1 MMIRLVFRT
10 ICLFVIIDY
19 VKGAKI
25 GKQTSLSRVSRQVLP
40 SCDEQICKD
49 CRGSCDGCNKCPL
62 CAILAKTCA
71 EGKKK
76 LVFEGE
82 DVCAKCKYC
91 KDGKEKCKTN
101 CELGKS
107 KSTCQHCIKN
117 LWLKVKAGVRSVN
130 IARMERRNVK
140 QIV

>member
-1 MMIRLVFRT
+1 MGSAFKRLLTAVQVTQLRTKVIAMMIRLVFRT

-25 GKQTSLSRVSRQVLP
+25 GKQTSLSRVSRQLLP

-76 LVFEGE
+76 LVFEGD

-91 KDGKEKCKTN
+91 KD
-101 CELGKS
+101 
-107 KSTCQHCIKN
+107 
-117 LWLKVKAGVRSVN
+117 
-130 IARMERRNVK
+130 RRNAE
-140 QIV
+140 QIVSLESLKQPV

>member
-1 MMIRLVFRT
+1 MGNQLRISVIIMKSIFVFT
-10 ICLFVIIDY
+10 ALSLFVIIDY

-25 GKQTSLSRVSRQVLP
+25 GKQTSLSRVSRQLLP

-71 EGKKK
+71 EGKK
-76 LVFEGE
+76 LVFEGD

-91 KDGKEKCKTN
+91 KDGKDKCRTN

-107 KSTCQHCIKN
+107 KATCQHCINNCPNEVEK
-117 LWLKVKAGVRSVN
+117 
-130 IARMERRNVK
+130 
-140 QIV
+140 